1 MQYKQFIFE
10 SYHYDPAASTLSLQY
25 RFGGGPRF
33 EEILIFDFVPQ
44 DLSPAATE
52 VLDRI
57 FRLIFLMSGVSY
69 YKAFIPKTLVCEAFP
84 VDRPTAEFL
93 QNFYEKGL
101 AEFAFRN
108 GVSLHGHFRFQ
119 STSASTAIPITVD
132 LPRRTCVPVGG
143 GKDSIVT
150 IECLRQGGEPG

>member
-10 SYHYDPAASTLSLQY
+10 NYQYHPAASTLLLQY
-25 RFGGGPRF
+25 RFGDGPRF
-33 EEILIFDFVPQ
+33 EETLIFDFVRQ
-44 DLSPAATE
+44 DLSPAVFK

-108 GVSLHGHFRFQ
+108 RISLRSDVEIG
-119 STSASTAIPITVD
+119 TSARPPDAVAI
-132 LPRRTCVPVGG
+132 
-143 GKDSIVT
+143 
-150 IECLRQGGEPG
+150 